1 MQKNGRRAS
10 LTHLYFGD
18 PAEHTARSMAFGFFS
33 REEDFVRT
41 TFLKWLVVVGGACL
55 ATAIIHPRLARSADH
70 LDAPA
75 TKLDP
80 TADINDVYAFLDD
93 PAAAAT
99 NHVILAMTVYPA
111 ATATSKFSDKV
122 QYVLHTQSGAGYGQ
136 TTTDFNVICTF
147 TEAQVASCWAGA
159 DEYVTGDASQAA
171 GITSKSGKL
180 KVFAGLRADPFFFN
194 LEGFRHA
201 VQTVQAAAEA
211 GVIAAVTDDSGCPHL
226 DPGTYNALQLQLKT
240 SPDGG
245 APVDFFKKLNGLA
258 IVVQLDKG
266 LAAKGGPVMSVYG
279 STRKKP

>member
-1 MQKNGRRAS
+1 LAI
-10 LTHLYFGD
+10 
-18 PAEHTARSMAFGFFS
+18 RSRELRVPSRLVSFS
-33 REEDFVRT
+33 EEDFVRT

-75 TKLDP
+75 TKADP

-93 PAAAAT
+93 PASAT

-136 TTTDFNVICTF
+136 TTTDYNIICTF
-147 TEAQVASCWAGA
+147 TEAQVASCWAGT
-159 DEYVTGDASQAA
+159 DEYATGNAGTDA
-171 GITSKSGKL
+171 GISSKSGKL

-194 LEGFRHA
+194 LDGFKHA
-201 VQTVQAAAEA
+201 VSTVETLADSGAVAAL
-211 GVIAAVTDDSGCPHL
+211 TDDAGCPHL
-226 DPGTYNALQLQLKT
+226 GAGPGTPSDTLQKQLKT
-240 SPDGG
+240 DPDGG
-245 APVDFFKKLNGLA
+245 PPVDFFKKLNGLA
-258 IVVQLDKG
+258 IVVQLDKS
-266 LAAKGGPVMSVYG
+266 LVTKGGPVMSVYG